1 MADYFTTF
9 SFEISKKYVDFPLKD
24 IAQLIDAYREREY
37 DKLPTWYKDKL
48 SIDDFGEDTVEEYMN
63 IGYKLEDEY
72 LWIYTEE
79 YPNIDSLV
87 SIINSVMKHYK
98 SKKYVSFEY
107 AYTCNKLRTDGFGGG
122 AAFINSS
129 EVKFFNTCNWVR
141 EQIKQ
146 FEKKKGDKINV

>member
-9 SFEISKKYVDFPLKD
+9 SFEISKKDADFPLED

-37 DKLPTWYKDKL
+37 DNLPTWYKDKF
-48 SIDDFGEDTVEEYMN
+48 SINDFGEDTVEEYMN

-72 LWIYTEE
+72 LWIYSEE

-87 SIINSVMKHYK
+87 SIIYSVMKYYN
-98 SKKYVSFEY
+98 SNKYVSFEY
-107 AYTCNKLRTDGFGGG
+107 ANTCNKLRLDGFGGG
-122 AAFINSS
+122 AIFIARSGIKYYS
-129 EVKFFNTCNWVR
+129 TYDWIR

-146 FEKKKGDKINV
+146 IESQKDNN

>member
-9 SFEISKKYVDFPLKD
+9 SFEILKKDVDFPLED
-24 IAQLIDAYREREY
+24 IVTMIDAYRDREY
-37 DKLPTWYKDKL
+37 NNLPKWFKDKF

-63 IGYKLEDEY
+63 IGYRLENDF
-72 LWIYTEE
+72 LWIYSEE

-87 SIINSVMKHYK
+87 SIIQSVMKHYN
-98 SKKYVSFEY
+98 SKKYISFEY
-107 AYTCNKLRTDGFGGG
+107 AFTCSKLRTDGFGGG

-129 EVKFFNTCNWVR
+129 EVKFFNTHNWVQ